1 MVKKFVA
8 LVPLVLLMSL
18 LAGCV
23 VQSAPTG
30 SGGGNT
36 ATLGPNNYIGGVSG
50 GSSCGSSS
58 TPCTITIKK
67 GQSLTFTDDKS
78 TGSPHIMV
86 IGKDG
91 TAKAEAGAPDFGSPG
106 ISLQPGASKSTPP
119 WNTVGTF
126 DVSCSI
132 HPTTM
137 NLKVTVTA

>member
-1 MVKKFVA
+1 MVKKYVA
-8 LVPLVLLMSL
+8 LFPLVLLMGL

-58 TPCTITIKK
+58 TPCTIMIKK
-67 GQSLTFTDDKS
+67 GQSLTFTDDKT

-86 IGKDG
+86 IGPDG

-106 ISLQPGASKSTPP
+106 ISLQPGQSKATPP
-119 WNTVGTF
+119 WTTVGTF
-126 DVSCSI
+126 DVSCSV